1 MIPLIFSV
9 LWAGNAINGM
19 AITGFELGVT
29 SMKSHAFI
37 IKKRMSKRIINALLN
52 LCTGAAYF

>member
-1 MIPLIFSV
+1 MTPLIFSV

-29 SMKSHAFI
+29 SMKLHAFI

-52 LCTGAAYF
+52 LCTGAAYL